1 MVSNFTLAS
10 FRRDRKKI
18 DKERIGK
25 KNSLALKQVYKDAS
39 QVQSVS
45 VGVRFTTIT
54 WIKQVLAQTAYVY
67 IFWKSAI
74 LYKSKNK
81 NNNNKKQTLKT
92 DCEPREPKA
101 TPNTTDAVKF

>member
-1 MVSNFTLAS
+1 M
-10 FRRDRKKI
+10 
-18 DKERIGK
+18 DKERIEK
-25 KNSLALKQVYKDAS
+25 KNSLALKQAYKDAS

-74 LYKSKNK
+74 L
-81 NNNNKKQTLKT
+81 KT